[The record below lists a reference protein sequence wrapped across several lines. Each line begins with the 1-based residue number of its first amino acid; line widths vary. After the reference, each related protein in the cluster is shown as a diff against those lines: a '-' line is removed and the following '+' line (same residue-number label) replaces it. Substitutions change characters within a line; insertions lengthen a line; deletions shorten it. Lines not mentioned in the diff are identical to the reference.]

1 MSKFIEIKCINSKNR
16 RLINTK
22 YIEEIVEIGKNSCR
36 IYMAFSVPNATDQDY
51 FEVDMSYDEVIK
63 EIKWGTVRE

>member
-1 MSKFIEIKCINSKNR
+1 MKFIEIKCIGCEKR

-22 YIEEIVEIGKNSCR
+22 YIEEIVEINENSCR
-36 IYMAFSVPNATDQDY
+36 IYMAFSVSNATEQDY
-51 FEVDMSYDEVIK
+51 FEVNMSYDEVVK